1 VPLVHPCSEPGC
13 VTLTMGEHC
22 LAHELARVAPVER
35 SRRLASAAL
44 VAALAAFAAAFV
56 ARARLPL

>member
-1 VPLVHPCSEPGC
+1 M
-13 VTLTMGEHC
+13 TLTMGEHC